1 MEKPSDIE
9 TQLILD
15 YDIKNAG
22 HNNCVECVID
32 AWKKDCDTDMYNN
45 SEQQMVQGLYED
57 FESEWNNGEDR
68 AKQFLEHNE
77 ITLGII
83 RSIEELYKYQ
93 EEEFGD
99 SFYKDTLEEKLD
111 LVYYCEAEELLKKA
125 VEEEELDMDYWG

>member
-1 MEKPSDIE
+1 MEKPSDKI

-32 AWKKDCDTDMYNN
+32 AWKEDCDNN
-45 SEQQMVQGLYED
+45 SYYNSESQMVQGLYED
-57 FESEWNNGEDR
+57 FESEWYNGENR
-68 AKQFLEHNE
+68 ALQFLEDNK

-111 LVYYCEAEELLKKA
+111 MIYYLEAEELLKKT
-125 VEEEELDMDYWG
+125 VEEEELDIEYWG